1 MTRWTL
7 DVWIRAWRR
16 GGFDALVPA
25 PRQSQPRT
33 PPEVLEQRK
42 RAVERVISTT
52 NWTDRFINA
61 DKFPQILAEPNP
73 ERFRRPP
80 PPVLD
85 ERQRQLVGY

>member
-1 MTRWTL
+1 MYCSAFACFRNPNYFE
-7 DVWIRAWRR
+7 RANE
-16 GGFDALVPA
+16 FV
-25 PRQSQPRT
+25 
-33 PPEVLEQRK
+33 V
-42 RAVERVISTT
+42 
-52 NWTDRFINA
+52 DRFINA